1 MFLRKSM
8 DWYHFMFGNWG
19 KCEPT
24 RFRVFVET
32 EIDVRTSLVF
42 SIRVRVT
49 SRSREERSDQ
59 KLLDARYRDK

>member
-8 DWYHFMFGNWG
+8 YWYHFLFGNWG

-32 EIDVRTSLVF
+32 EM
-42 SIRVRVT
+42 
-49 SRSREERSDQ
+49 EERSET
-59 KLLDARYRDK
+59 LARDRDK

>member
-8 DWYHFMFGNWG
+8 YWYHFLFGNWG

-32 EIDVRTSLVF
+32 EI
-42 SIRVRVT
+42 
-49 SRSREERSDQ
+49 EERSET
-59 KLLDARYRDK
+59 LARDRDK